1 MSTEKI
7 TEVTNLLWTLS
18 SFNFNLNNNHYIATI
33 IIILFR
39 WLTIIPLETQMHRY
53 TLSSTSLSLPQTHQP
68 NPHPKPPLQ
77 NPLLHTFKTPFELK
91 QFHTQII
98 KTNTPISILQLTH
111 IASICALTPSFPY
124 ATKLIQLSCTNETDI
139 WNHCLRQLADSDTPN
154 NAVRLFIQLCTQGVC
169 LNAFSFSHFIKAC
182 TRLEDG
188 LYGKIVHGF
197 IEKHGFQSNLYL
209 LNGMVHLYVVSG
221 EFESARQLFDK
232 MPERDVVTWNIM
244 IKHLVKR
251 GDVDEAYALFG
262 RIPERN
268 VRSWTAMIMGFVNI
282 GKPKEAIEL
291 FNKMEEENV
300 RPNEVTVVAVL
311 AACADLCVL
320 DLGKKIHEFS
330 NRSGFK
336 TNVRVCNTLLDMY
349 IKCGCLEAARSVFD
363 EMEERTVVSWSAM
376 IQGLAINGKGEEA
389 LTLFSKMIDL
399 RIKPNAVTFIGLLHA
414 CSHMGMVNEGREY
427 FTIMSKDYG
436 IVPQIE
442 HYGCMVDLLSRAG
455 LLTEA
460 RAFIKSMHIKPNGVV
475 WGALLGGCRVHK
487 NVELAEEAIEHLLE
501 LDPLNDGYYVVLSN
515 IYAEAKRWED
525 AARVRKLMREKGV
538 KKTPGSSSISVNGV
552 VHEFVAGDESHP
564 QTEAIQERWEKLLEE
579 MRLRG
584 YVPNTS
590 VVVLDIE
597 ENEKVKFVLRH
608 SEKLAAVFGLITTAK
623 GTPIR
628 IMKNLRVCEDCHAAL
643 KLISKIVDREIVV
656 RDRNRFHCFKNG
668 VCSCKDYW

>member
-1 MSTEKI
+1 
-7 TEVTNLLWTLS
+7 
-18 SFNFNLNNNHYIATI
+18 
-33 IIILFR
+33 
-39 WLTIIPLETQMHRY
+39 MHRY
-53 TLSSTSLSLPQTHQP
+53 TLSSTSLPLPQTHQP

-77 NPLLHTFKTPFELK
+77 NPLLLHTFKTPFELK

-139 WNHCLRQLADSDTPN
+139 WNHCLKQLAESDTPN
-154 NAVRLFIQLCTQGVC
+154 NAVHLFIQLCTQGVC
-169 LNAFSFSHFIKAC
+169 LNAFSFSRFIKAC

-188 LYGKIVHGF
+188 LCGRIVHGF
-197 IEKHGFQSNLYL
+197 VEKHGFQSNLYL

-232 MPERDVVTWNIM
+232 MPDRDVVTWNIM

-262 RIPERN
+262 RMPERN

-300 RPNEVTVVAVL
+300 CPNEVTVVAVL

-427 FTIMSKDYG
+427 FTSMSKDYG

-455 LLTEA
+455 LLKEA
-460 RAFIKSMHIKPNGVV
+460 REFIKSMCIKPNGVV
-475 WGALLGGCRVHK
+475 WGALLGGCKVHK

-597 ENEKVKFVLRH
+597 ESEKVKFVLRH
-608 SEKLAAVFGLITTAK
+608 SEKLAAVFGLINTAK

-643 KLISKIVDREIVV
+643 KLISEIVDREIVV

>member
-1 MSTEKI
+1 
-7 TEVTNLLWTLS
+7 
-18 SFNFNLNNNHYIATI
+18 
-33 IIILFR
+33 
-39 WLTIIPLETQMHRY
+39 MHRY
-53 TLSSTSLSLPQTHQP
+53 TLSSSSLPLPQTHQP

-139 WNHCLRQLADSDTPN
+139 WNHCLKQLADSDTPN

-232 MPERDVVTWNIM
+232 MPDRDVVTWNIM

-262 RIPERN
+262 RMPERN

-311 AACADLCVL
+311 AACADLCVH

-336 TNVRVCNTLLDMY
+336 TNVRICNTLLDMY

-414 CSHMGMVNEGREY
+414 CSHMGMVNEGHEY
-427 FTIMSKDYG
+427 FTSMSKDYG

-455 LLTEA
+455 LLKEA
-460 RAFIKSMHIKPNGVV
+460 REFIKSMRVKPNGVV

-487 NVELAEEAIEHLLE
+487 NVELAEEVIEHLLE

-590 VVVLDIE
+590 VIVLDIE
-597 ENEKVKFVLRH
+597 ESEKVKFVLRH
-608 SEKLAAVFGLITTAK
+608 SEKLAAVFGLINTAK

-643 KLISKIVDREIVV
+643 KLISEIVDREIVV